1 MSSPPPPEPSVV
13 PAVPS
18 LAVVADAPAVSS
30 AEARI
35 AFVFRTTQR
44 QGRIHPLLHLMQ
56 QHRSAQAALKGQA
69 P

>member
-1 MSSPPPPEPSVV
+1 MTSPPSPEDL
-13 PAVPS
+13 
-18 LAVVADAPAVSS
+18 LAPVASAADN
-30 AEARI
+30 AEARL

-56 QHRSAQAALKGQA
+56 QHRAAHAKNKGEA

>member
-1 MSSPPPPEPSVV
+1 V
-13 PAVPS
+13 
-18 LAVVADAPAVSS
+18 DG

-56 QHRSAQAALKGQA
+56 QHRAALAKTPGEA

>member
-1 MSSPPPPEPSVV
+1 VGG
-13 PAVPS
+13 
-18 LAVVADAPAVSS
+18 DAPTVSS

-35 AFVFRTTQR
+35 AFIFRTTQR

-56 QHRSAQAALKGQA
+56 QHRSAQAALKRQA